1 MLRGSGAMAAACAAG
16 AALAWPAAAAA
27 AKPAAATGAM
37 TNIGQTTATFH
48 GSVDGNGRASTFY
61 FEYGP
66 TTSYGGSTK
75 PTPTSNPRRR
85 VPVVADVDGLQPF
98 TVYHYRVIA
107 YNRDGRVAG
116 TDRRFRTQP
125 VPLGL
130 TLAAN
135 PNPTLAGRSTTLAGT
150 LTGSRNAGRRIRLQA
165 NPFPYLTGFNPL
177 GNEVVTDSAGAFAF
191 PILSLAVT
199 TQYQV
204 YVAEN
209 PQVASAP
216 ITVGAAVRVTT
227 RVSRK
232 RARRG
237 VRVRFAGR
245 VAPARD
251 GVLVEIQ
258 RLRRDGQWRTVAR
271 TTARHAGAS
280 HSRYM
285 RRVHVR
291 RRGSFRVLVN
301 SEGQYVSNVG
311 RTVVVRMRRR

>member
-1 MLRGSGAMAAACAAG
+1 MLRGSGAAAAACAAG

-27 AKPAAATGAM
+27 AKPAATTGAM
-37 TNIGQTTATFH
+37 TNIAQTTATFH
-48 GSVDGNGRASTFY
+48 GSVDGNGRASTFL
-61 FEYGP
+61 FEYGS
-66 TTSYGGSTK
+66 TRSYGATTK

-85 VPVVADVDGLQPF
+85 VPVVADVEGLQAF

-116 TDRRFRTQP
+116 RDRRFRTQA

-135 PNPTLAGRSTTLAGT
+135 PNPTLAGRPTTLAGT
-150 LTGSRNAGRRIRLQA
+150 LTGSRNGGRKIRLQA
-165 NPFPYLTGFNPL
+165 NPFPYLTGFNPV
-177 GNEVVTDSAGAFAF
+177 GNEVVTDSAGNYAF
-191 PILSLAVT
+191 PILSLPQT

-216 ITVGAAVRVTT
+216 VTVGAAVRVTT
-227 RVSRK
+227 RVSRR
-232 RARRG
+232 RAPRG
-237 VRVRFAGR
+237 VRVRFSGR

-271 TTARHAGAS
+271 TTTRHASAS
-280 HSRYM
+280 HSRYV
-285 RRVHVR
+285 RRLHVR
-291 RRGSFRVLVN
+291 RRGSF
-301 SEGQYVSNVG
+301 
-311 RTVVVRMRRR
+311 